1 MAVETR
7 TAPAAPTRA
16 SLVRS
21 LVPVA
26 LTAAALALVPLW
38 LSDSDF
44 RMGLALE
51 GLLFTAY
58 AIAFNLIFGSTKQ
71 LFLCVGALAGVG
83 GYAAAILA
91 DRVGLPMLLALALA
105 AGAAAVTGGLFSWVA
120 VRRSLDV
127 IFTGIITLTFSLAFH
142 NLVLGQRNL
151 TGGET
156 GILVDAGAGTILRE
170 PVPAYY
176 VFLGIV
182 AAYLVVFRLLQ
193 RSHVGWAFRALR
205 DDEVAAELAG
215 VNVPRYRVYAGLL
228 GSGMLGFAGALFAF
242 TEGFI
247 SPSTFSFGR
256 VDIRVLVMV
265 VFGGLGTLLGPVL
278 GATVF
283 SVIDEILIGFGQLRQ
298 VVYGVVVLAFFVGF
312 RHGLVP
318 AIETLFRTITGR
330 MGTRMGT
337 KDDRAPS

>member
-1 MAVETR
+1 M
-7 TAPAAPTRA
+7 
-16 SLVRS
+16 RS
-21 LVPVA
+21 LVPIA

-83 GYAAAILA
+83 GYTAAILA
-91 DRVGLPMLLALALA
+91 DRVGLPMLLALVLA

-127 IFTGIITLTFSLAFH
+127 IFTGIITLTFSLAFQ
-142 NLVLGQRNL
+142 NLILGQRNL

-156 GILVDAGAGTILRE
+156 GLLVDTGAGTILRE

-182 AAYLVVFRLLQ
+182 VTYLVVFRLLQ

-215 VNVPRYRVYAGLL
+215 VNVPRYRIYAGLV
-228 GSGMLGFAGALFAF
+228 GSGMLGLAGAFFAF

-247 SPSTFSFGR
+247 SASTFSFGH

-283 SVIDEILIGFGQLRQ
+283 SVIDEVLIGVGQLRQ
-298 VVYGVVVLAFFVGF
+298 VVYGLVVIAFFVGF
-312 RHGLVP
+312 KHGLVP
-318 AIETLFRTITGR
+318 AIETLVRTIAGR
-330 MGTRMGT
+330 MGARIGT
-337 KDDRAPS
+337 KGD

>member
-1 MAVETR
+1 M
-7 TAPAAPTRA
+7 
-16 SLVRS
+16 RS
-21 LVPVA
+21 LVPIA

-38 LSDSDF
+38 LSASDF

-83 GYAAAILA
+83 GYTAAILA
-91 DRVGLPMLLALALA
+91 DRVGLPMLLALVLA
-105 AGAAAVTGGLFSWVA
+105 AGAAAATGGLFSWVA

-127 IFTGIITLTFSLAFH
+127 IFTGIITLTFSLAFQ
-142 NLVLGQRNL
+142 NLILGQRNL

-156 GILVDAGAGTILRE
+156 GLLVDTGAGTILRE

-182 AAYLVVFRLLQ
+182 VTYLVVFRLLQ

-215 VNVPRYRVYAGLL
+215 VNVPRYRIYAGLV
-228 GSGMLGFAGALFAF
+228 GSGMLGLAGAFFAF

-247 SPSTFSFGR
+247 SASTFSFGH

-283 SVIDEILIGFGQLRQ
+283 SVIDEVLIGVGQLRQ
-298 VVYGVVVLAFFVGF
+298 VVYGLVVIAFFVGF
-312 RHGLVP
+312 KHGLVP
-318 AIETLFRTITGR
+318 AIETLVRTIAGR
-330 MGTRMGT
+330 MGARIGT
-337 KDDRAPS
+337 KGD

>member
-1 MAVETR
+1 
-7 TAPAAPTRA
+7 
-16 SLVRS
+16 VRS
-21 LVPVA
+21 LVPIA

-83 GYAAAILA
+83 GYTAAILA
-91 DRVGLPMLLALALA
+91 DRVGLPMLLALVLA

-127 IFTGIITLTFSLAFH
+127 IFTGIITLTFSLAFQ
-142 NLVLGQRNL
+142 NLILGQRNL

-156 GILVDAGAGTILRE
+156 GLLVDTGAGTILRE

-182 AAYLVVFRLLQ
+182 VTYLVVFRLLQ

-215 VNVPRYRVYAGLL
+215 VNVPRYRIYAGLV
-228 GSGMLGFAGALFAF
+228 GSGMLGLAGAFFAF

-247 SPSTFSFGR
+247 SASTFSFGH

-283 SVIDEILIGFGQLRQ
+283 SVIDEVLIGVGQLRQ
-298 VVYGVVVLAFFVGF
+298 VVYGLVVIAFFVGF
-312 RHGLVP
+312 KHGLVP
-318 AIETLFRTITGR
+318 AIETLVRTIAGR
-330 MGTRMGT
+330 MGARIGT
-337 KDDRAPS
+337 KGD

>member
-1 MAVETR
+1 M
-7 TAPAAPTRA
+7 
-16 SLVRS
+16 RS
-21 LVPVA
+21 LVPIA

-83 GYAAAILA
+83 GYTAAILA
-91 DRVGLPMLLALALA
+91 DRVGLPMLLALVLA

-127 IFTGIITLTFSLAFH
+127 IFTGIITLTFSLAFQ
-142 NLVLGQRNL
+142 NLILGQRNL

-156 GILVDAGAGTILRE
+156 GLLVDTGAGTILRE

-182 AAYLVVFRLLQ
+182 VTYLVVFRLLQ

-205 DDEVAAELAG
+205 DDEVAAELSG
-215 VNVPRYRVYAGLL
+215 VNVPRYRIYAGLV
-228 GSGMLGFAGALFAF
+228 GSGMLGLAGAFFAF

-247 SPSTFSFGR
+247 SASTFSFGH

-283 SVIDEILIGFGQLRQ
+283 SVIDEVLIGVGQLRQ
-298 VVYGVVVLAFFVGF
+298 VVYGLVVIAFFVGF
-312 RHGLVP
+312 KHGLVP
-318 AIETLFRTITGR
+318 AIETLVRTIAGR
-330 MGTRMGT
+330 MGARIGT
-337 KDDRAPS
+337 KGD

>member
-1 MAVETR
+1 M
-7 TAPAAPTRA
+7 
-16 SLVRS
+16 RS
-21 LVPVA
+21 LVPIA

-83 GYAAAILA
+83 GYTAAILA
-91 DRVGLPMLLALALA
+91 DRVGLPMLLALVLA

-156 GILVDAGAGTILRE
+156 GLLVDTGAGTILRE

-182 AAYLVVFRLLQ
+182 VTYLVVFRLLQ

-215 VNVPRYRVYAGLL
+215 VNVPRYRVYAGLV
-228 GSGMLGFAGALFAF
+228 GSGMLGLAGAFFAF

-247 SPSTFSFGR
+247 SASTFSFGH

-283 SVIDEILIGFGQLRQ
+283 SVIDEVLIGVGQLRQ
-298 VVYGVVVLAFFVGF
+298 VMYGLVVLAFFVGF
-312 RHGLVP
+312 KHGLVP
-318 AIETLFRTITGR
+318 AIETLVRTIAGR
-330 MGTRMGT
+330 MGTRIGT
-337 KDDRAPS
+337 KGN

>member
-1 MAVETR
+1 
-7 TAPAAPTRA
+7 
-16 SLVRS
+16 LVRS
-21 LVPVA
+21 LVPIA

-83 GYAAAILA
+83 GYTAAILA
-91 DRVGLPMLLALALA
+91 DRVGLPMLLALVLA

-127 IFTGIITLTFSLAFH
+127 IFTGIITLTFSLAFQ
-142 NLVLGQRNL
+142 NLILGQRNL

-156 GILVDAGAGTILRE
+156 GLLVDTGAGTILRE

-182 AAYLVVFRLLQ
+182 VTYLVVFRLLQ

-215 VNVPRYRVYAGLL
+215 VNVPRYRIYAGLV
-228 GSGMLGFAGALFAF
+228 GSGMLGLAGAFFAF

-247 SPSTFSFGR
+247 SASTFSFGH

-283 SVIDEILIGFGQLRQ
+283 SVIDEVLIGVGQLRQ
-298 VVYGVVVLAFFVGF
+298 VVYGLVVIAFFVGF
-312 RHGLVP
+312 KHGLVP
-318 AIETLFRTITGR
+318 AIETLVRTIAGR
-330 MGTRMGT
+330 MGARIGT
-337 KDDRAPS
+337 KGD

>member
-1 MAVETR
+1 M
-7 TAPAAPTRA
+7 
-16 SLVRS
+16 RS
-21 LVPVA
+21 LVPIA

-83 GYAAAILA
+83 GYTAAILA
-91 DRVGLPMLLALALA
+91 DRVGLPMLLALVLA

-127 IFTGIITLTFSLAFH
+127 IFTGIITLTFSLAFQ
-142 NLVLGQRNL
+142 NLILGQRNL

-156 GILVDAGAGTILRE
+156 GLLVDTGAGTILRE

-182 AAYLVVFRLLQ
+182 VTYLVVFRLLQ

-215 VNVPRYRVYAGLL
+215 VNVPRYRIYAGLV
-228 GSGMLGFAGALFAF
+228 GSGMLGLAGAFFAF

-247 SPSTFSFGR
+247 SASTFSFGH

-283 SVIDEILIGFGQLRQ
+283 SVIDEVLIGVGQLRQ
-298 VVYGVVVLAFFVGF
+298 VVYGLVVIAFFMGF
-312 RHGLVP
+312 KHGLVP
-318 AIETLFRTITGR
+318 AIETLVRTIAGR
-330 MGTRMGT
+330 MGARIGT
-337 KDDRAPS
+337 KGD

>member
-7 TAPAAPTRA
+7 TAPVAPTRA

-21 LVPVA
+21 LVPIA

-83 GYAAAILA
+83 GYTAAILA
-91 DRVGLPMLLALALA
+91 DRVGLPMLLALVLA

-127 IFTGIITLTFSLAFH
+127 IFTGIITLTFSLAFQ
-142 NLVLGQRNL
+142 NLILGQRNL

-156 GILVDAGAGTILRE
+156 GLLVDTGAGTILRE

-182 AAYLVVFRLLQ
+182 VTYLVVFRLLQ

-215 VNVPRYRVYAGLL
+215 VNVPRYRIYAGLV
-228 GSGMLGFAGALFAF
+228 GSGMLGLAGAFFAF

-247 SPSTFSFGR
+247 SASTFSFGH

-283 SVIDEILIGFGQLRQ
+283 SVIDEVLIGVGQLRQ
-298 VVYGVVVLAFFVGF
+298 VVYGLVVIAFFVGF
-312 RHGLVP
+312 KHGLVP
-318 AIETLFRTITGR
+318 AIETLVRTIAGR
-330 MGTRMGT
+330 MGARIGT
-337 KDDRAPS
+337 KGD

>member
-1 MAVETR
+1 
-7 TAPAAPTRA
+7 
-16 SLVRS
+16 
-21 LVPVA
+21 
-26 LTAAALALVPLW
+26 
-38 LSDSDF
+38 
-44 RMGLALE
+44 MGLALE

-83 GYAAAILA
+83 GYTAAILA
-91 DRVGLPMLLALALA
+91 DRVGLPMLLALVLA

-127 IFTGIITLTFSLAFH
+127 IFTGIITLTFSLAFQ
-142 NLVLGQRNL
+142 NLILGQRNL

-156 GILVDAGAGTILRE
+156 GLLVDTGAGTILRE

-182 AAYLVVFRLLQ
+182 VTYLVVFRLLQ

-215 VNVPRYRVYAGLL
+215 VNVPRYRIYAGLV
-228 GSGMLGFAGALFAF
+228 GSGMLGLAGAFFAF

-247 SPSTFSFGR
+247 SASTFSFGH

-283 SVIDEILIGFGQLRQ
+283 SVIDEVLIGVGQLRQ
-298 VVYGVVVLAFFVGF
+298 VVYGLVVIAFFVGF
-312 RHGLVP
+312 KHGLVP
-318 AIETLFRTITGR
+318 AIETLVRTIAGR
-330 MGTRMGT
+330 MGARIGT
-337 KDDRAPS
+337 KGD

>member
-1 MAVETR
+1 M
-7 TAPAAPTRA
+7 
-16 SLVRS
+16 RS
-21 LVPVA
+21 LVPIA

-83 GYAAAILA
+83 GYTAAILA
-91 DRVGLPMLLALALA
+91 DRVGLPMLLALVLA
-105 AGAAAVTGGLFSWVA
+105 AGAAAATGGLFSWVA

-127 IFTGIITLTFSLAFH
+127 IFTGIITLTFSLAFQ
-142 NLVLGQRNL
+142 NLILGQRNL

-156 GILVDAGAGTILRE
+156 GLLVDTGAGTILRE

-182 AAYLVVFRLLQ
+182 VTYLVVFRLLQ

-215 VNVPRYRVYAGLL
+215 VNVPRYRIYAGLV
-228 GSGMLGFAGALFAF
+228 GSGMLGLAGAFFAF

-247 SPSTFSFGR
+247 SASTFSFGH

-283 SVIDEILIGFGQLRQ
+283 SVIDEVLIGVGQLRQ
-298 VVYGVVVLAFFVGF
+298 VVYGLVVIAFFVGF
-312 RHGLVP
+312 KHGLVP
-318 AIETLFRTITGR
+318 AIETLVRTIAGR
-330 MGTRMGT
+330 MGARIGT
-337 KDDRAPS
+337 KGD